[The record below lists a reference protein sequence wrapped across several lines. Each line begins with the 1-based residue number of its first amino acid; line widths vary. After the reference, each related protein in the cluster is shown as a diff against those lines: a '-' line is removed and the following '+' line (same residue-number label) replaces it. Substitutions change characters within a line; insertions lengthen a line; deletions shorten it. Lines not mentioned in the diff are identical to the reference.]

1 MALSIEQLKLL
12 LFAAVAKQHV
22 VVALH
27 LANFVLKYA
36 ARQQLSTF
44 AEFMTFDLSQFQNSC
59 CLRYCRLLCVAVASI
74 SGRRVAKSA
83 SHDS

>member
-44 AEFMTFDLSQFQNSC
+44 AEFTTFDHSQFQNSC

-83 SHDS
+83 SYDS